1 MTLAR
6 SSKYFADVG
15 FWKVQADA
23 DDGAPEQVQWR
34 LDCANEEGLTLGGQT
49 LLPKGSVYFNAL
61 YSGGVGLER
70 GRITVKEEIGQ
81 DFGIFNAKGILAEFK
96 IVGTFEAVKLKEEAA
111 VET

>member
-1 MTLAR
+1 ME
-6 SSKYFADVG
+6 
-15 FWKVQADA
+15 ADA
-23 DDGAPEQVQWR
+23 DDGVPQQVQWR
-34 LDCANEEGLTLGGQT
+34 LQTSEAEGLVLGGDT
-49 LLPKGSVYFNAL
+49 LCPAGPVYFNAL
-61 YSGGVGLER
+61 FKAANGGSLER